1 MVSTKFYYN
10 VRDTQEQLFTAVV
23 AVLQR
28 SYKTSVLKKLA
39 IFAGKNLCQSLFF
52 VNFVKRRLQFSC
64 EYCKIFKNSFFI
76 EHLRW
81 LLLQVLH
88 KKEVP
93 KNFATFT
100 RMYRYRSPFLS
111 SCRAINCNFVKIE
124 GPVQLFCSEFCQISQ
139 NNFIQ
144 NNFER
149 LFLDVKRCCGK

>member
-28 SYKTSVLKKLA
+28 SYKTSVLKKFA
-39 IFAGKNLCQSLFF
+39 IFAGKNLCQSLFL

-93 KNFATFT
+93 KNFATSLPESFFIKLQSYKLQLCENRGSGT
-100 RMYRYRSPFLS
+100 AVLQRILS
-111 SCRAINCNFVKIE
+111 NFSE
-124 GPVQLFCSEFCQISQ
+124 QFYSEQL
-139 NNFIQ
+139 
-144 NNFER
+144 
-149 LFLDVKRCCGK
+149 